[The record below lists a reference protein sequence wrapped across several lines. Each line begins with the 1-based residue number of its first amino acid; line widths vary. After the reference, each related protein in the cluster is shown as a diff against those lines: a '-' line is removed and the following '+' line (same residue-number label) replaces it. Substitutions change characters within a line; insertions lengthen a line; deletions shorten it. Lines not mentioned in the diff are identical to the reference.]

1 ATPPAAQGAQQSSLA
16 GMSALI
22 AAHPGLLGVLQLFGG
37 LFLAWLG
44 TQSVRSGVRARRAP
58 SHIVATEDSPAA
70 PVADTEMPA
79 HAFRLGLYTN
89 LSNPKALVFFGAVFA
104 QFIRPEMSIAWT
116 FAVGIWLL
124 ALSTAWFVIVTFIVR
139 GFSTWLAVLAAY
151 RCPRWSNLHYFG
163 SGDGLR
169 GHCPSALVGSIGL
182 MIFTTTNNVEGRE
195 IDTYIRIIAGETVAG
210 INFLK
215 DIGASF

>member
-1 ATPPAAQGAQQSSLA
+1 MAFASLLTLTGVWLAVCIAPGPDIVQVMRVASRSVRAGLWCTAGITAGIAVWLTASLA

-22 AAHPGLLGVLQLFGG
+22 AAHPGLLGLLQLFGG
-37 LFLAWLG
+37 LFLAWMG

-58 SHIVATEDSPAA
+58 SHIVATEDSPVA

-139 GFSTWLAVLAAY
+139 GFSTWLAKYSPLIDVLA
-151 RCPRWSNLHYFG
+151 G
-163 SGDGLR
+163 
-169 GHCPSALVGSIGL
+169 V
-182 MIFTTTNNVEGRE
+182 IFIILGAVMVYEG
-195 IDTYIRIIAGETVAG
+195 IVH
-210 INFLK
+210 LL
-215 DIGASF
+215 

>member
-1 ATPPAAQGAQQSSLA
+1 MAFASLLTLTGVWLAVCIAPGPDIVQVMRVASRSVRAGLWCTAGIAVWLTASLA

-22 AAHPGLLGVLQLFGG
+22 AAHPGLLGLLQLFGG
-37 LFLAWLG
+37 LFLAWMG

-116 FAVGIWLL
+116 CAVGIWLL
-124 ALSTAWFVIVTFIVR
+124 ALSTAWF
-139 GFSTWLAVLAAY
+139 
-151 RCPRWSNLHYFG
+151 
-163 SGDGLR
+163 
-169 GHCPSALVGSIGL
+169 
-182 MIFTTTNNVEGRE
+182 
-195 IDTYIRIIAGETVAG
+195 
-210 INFLK
+210 
-215 DIGASF
+215 

>member
-1 ATPPAAQGAQQSSLA
+1 MAFASLLTLTGVWLAVCIAPGPDIVQVMRVASRSVRAGLWCTAGITAGIAVWLTASLA

-22 AAHPGLLGVLQLFGG
+22 AAHPGLLGLLQLFGG
-37 LFLAWLG
+37 LFLAWMG
-44 TQSVRSGVRARRAP
+44 TQSVRSGVRAHRAP

-124 ALSTAWFVIVTFIVR
+124 ALSTAWFVVVTFIVR
-139 GFSTWLAVLAAY
+139 GFSNWLAKYSPLIDVLA
-151 RCPRWSNLHYFG
+151 G
-163 SGDGLR
+163 
-169 GHCPSALVGSIGL
+169 V
-182 MIFTTTNNVEGRE
+182 IFIILGAVMVYEG
-195 IDTYIRIIAGETVAG
+195 IVH
-210 INFLK
+210 LL
-215 DIGASF
+215 

>member
-1 ATPPAAQGAQQSSLA
+1 MAFASLLTLTGVWLAVCIAPGPDIVQVMRVASRSVHAGLWCTAGITAGIAVWLTASLA

-22 AAHPGLLGVLQLFGG
+22 AAHPGLLGLLQLFGG
-37 LFLAWLG
+37 LFLAWMG

-124 ALSTAWFVIVTFIVR
+124 ALSTAWFVVVTFIVR
-139 GFSTWLAVLAAY
+139 GFSTWLAKYSPLIDVLA
-151 RCPRWSNLHYFG
+151 G
-163 SGDGLR
+163 
-169 GHCPSALVGSIGL
+169 V
-182 MIFTTTNNVEGRE
+182 IFIILGAVMVYEG
-195 IDTYIRIIAGETVAG
+195 IVH
-210 INFLK
+210 LL
-215 DIGASF
+215 

>member
-1 ATPPAAQGAQQSSLA
+1 MAFASLLTLTGVWLAVCIAPGPDVVQVMRVASRSVRAGLWCTAGITVGIAVWLTASLA

-22 AAHPGLLGVLQLFGG
+22 AAHPGLLGLLQLFGG
-37 LFLAWLG
+37 LFLAWMG

-58 SHIVATEDSPAA
+58 SHIVATEDSPAV

-124 ALSTAWFVIVTFIVR
+124 ALSTAWFVVVTFIVR
-139 GFSTWLAVLAAY
+139 GFSNWLAKYSPLIDVLA
-151 RCPRWSNLHYFG
+151 G
-163 SGDGLR
+163 
-169 GHCPSALVGSIGL
+169 V
-182 MIFTTTNNVEGRE
+182 IFIILGAVMVYEG
-195 IDTYIRIIAGETVAG
+195 IVH
-210 INFLK
+210 LL
-215 DIGASF
+215 